1 MFRTLQWQAL
11 MLGFGAATVIAS
23 LAATLTWAA
32 TAALGR
38 NSVTGAVVFGVL
50 VGLVGAGYV
59 GGRLSMRKIFHGTL
73 AALAFGFGVTIASM
87 AGGSPAPPVQQ
98 AWFLVLA
105 AGLGAAGAYLASRS
119 K

>member
-1 MFRTLQWQAL
+1 MFRTLQWHAL
-11 MLGFGAATVIAS
+11 LLGFGAATAIAS
-23 LAATLTWAA
+23 LVATLTWAGA
-32 TAALGR
+32 AALGR

-98 AWFLVLA
+98 AWFLALA
-105 AGLGAAGAYLASRS
+105 AGLGATGAYLASRS